1 MRLPLREAGNQSAI
15 DTETG
20 KEMVAKFLERGFT
33 FFDTAYMYHE
43 GKSEVFFKE
52 AVLDRFP
59 RESFTVTDK
68 MPAMML
74 HHAHDLER
82 ICHEQVERTRVTY
95 YDYYWLH
102 ALNKNTVKTLDEI
115 GGWEFMKK
123 LKAEGKVRHIGFS
136 FHDDSATLEQI
147 LGNHPEMEFVQLQIN
162 YIDWENPGVE
172 SRRCYEL
179 ATKYGKPVIA
189 MEPVKGGSLAQVPQ
203 EVKALFEK
211 VHPTWSPASWA
222 IGYVASLPNVMMVLS
237 GMSNMEQLD
246 DNTRFMQDFTPL
258 NEEEQ
263 NVIAQAVGLIRK
275 TIAIDCTAC
284 HYCTEGC
291 PRHIAIPE
299 YFSMMNTLKQFEKA
313 QKGNTRLYY
322 NRLSEKKGKA
332 GDCIECG
339 QCETVCPQHLPIIDN
354 LKLVAETFE

>member
-1 MRLPLREAGNQSAI
+1 MKKLGFGLMRLPLREAGNQSAI

-82 ICHEQVERTRVTY
+82 IWHEQVERTGVTY

-136 FHDDSATLEQI
+136 FHDDSATRWSK
-147 LGNHPEMEFVQLQIN
+147 F
-162 YIDWENPGVE
+162 WETTPKWSLCSCKSTISTGKTPGWN
-172 SRRCYEL
+172 R
-179 ATKYGKPVIA
+179 AAA
-189 MEPVKGGSLAQVPQ
+189 MNWQQ
-203 EVKALFEK
+203 
-211 VHPTWSPASWA
+211 
-222 IGYVASLPNVMMVLS
+222 
-237 GMSNMEQLD
+237 
-246 DNTRFMQDFTPL
+246 NT
-258 NEEEQ
+258 
-263 NVIAQAVGLIRK
+263 A
-275 TIAIDCTAC
+275 
-284 HYCTEGC
+284 
-291 PRHIAIPE
+291 
-299 YFSMMNTLKQFEKA
+299 
-313 QKGNTRLYY
+313 
-322 NRLSEKKGKA
+322 NR
-332 GDCIECG
+332 
-339 QCETVCPQHLPIIDN
+339 
-354 LKLVAETFE
+354 